1 VSETTT
7 LFVTQ
12 LLEAWNAHNV
22 ERVTAFY
29 TPDYE
34 GEDVGQAGL
43 QQGLGGVRQTM
54 ARYWHA
60 FPDLH
65 LTQEATISQGDQVAL
80 FWTARGTHRGKI
92 MNIPPTGRP
101 IQVRGASLLTLQDG
115 KIRRGMTIWDVA
127 GLLRAIGLLPE
138 L

>member
-1 VSETTT
+1 VSETIAQC
-7 LFVTQ
+7 VTQ
-12 LLEAWNAHNV
+12 LLEAWNAHDV

-29 TPDYE
+29 APDYE
-34 GEDVGQAGL
+34 GEDVGQARL
-43 QQGLGGVRQTM
+43 QQGLEGVRQTM
-54 ARYWHA
+54 AGYWHA

-65 LTQEATISQGDQVAL
+65 LTQEAMISRGDQVAL
-80 FWTARGTHRGKI
+80 FWTARGTHQGKI

-115 KIRRGMTIWDVA
+115 KIRRGLIIWDVA

>member
-1 VSETTT
+1 VSEKTT

-12 LLEAWNAHNV
+12 LLEAWNAHDV

-29 TPDYE
+29 APDYE
-34 GEDVGQAGL
+34 GEDVGQARLQRGL
-43 QQGLGGVRQTM
+43 EGVRQTM

-60 FPDLH
+60 FPDLY
-65 LTQEATISQGDQVAL
+65 LTQEATISQRDQVAL

-115 KIRRGMTIWDVA
+115 KIRHGLTIWDVA

>member
-1 VSETTT
+1 VSETST

-12 LLEAWNAHNV
+12 LLEAWNAHDV

-29 TPDYE
+29 APDYE

-65 LTQEATISQGDQVAL
+65 LTQEATISQRDQVAL

-115 KIRRGMTIWDVA
+115 KIKRALTIWDVA